1 MTAPDDMGDLS
12 SRPDYAP
19 TSLPSTGARVLA
31 FVAILVGGLCGGLIG
46 YGFTDLQCR
55 DDCTGLAGG
64 IGLVGALLGAVG
76 VGVVSI
82 LALRAMGEWRQIQ
95 HRDEQPPRRG

>member
-1 MTAPDDMGDLS
+1 MTGPDDVSDLS
-12 SRPDYAP
+12 PGTEYAP
-19 TSLPSTGARVLA
+19 SALPSTGARVLA

-46 YGFTDLQCR
+46 YGFTDLQCS
-55 DDCTGLAGG
+55 DECTGLAGG
-64 IGLVGALLGAVG
+64 IGLLGAVVGAVG

-95 HRDEQPPRRG
+95 HRDEPPRS

>member
-1 MTAPDDMGDLS
+1 VTDGPTEPPTD
-12 SRPDYAP
+12 DYAP

-31 FVAILVGGLCGGLIG
+31 FVAILIGGLCGGLIG
-46 YGFTDLQCR
+46 YGFTDLQCA

-64 IGLVGALLGAVG
+64 VGLAGAAIGAVG

-82 LALRAMGEWRQIQ
+82 LALRAMGEWRTIQ
-95 HRDEQPPRRG
+95 RRDDR